1 MANST
6 VGTTLE
12 RAALEGAEHGGV
24 AQRRRRSTPTRNYSD
39 TRAVT
44 GEIRAWE
51 GCSPRVQTQGRLR
64 DGGNAGKPRVD
75 GGGLRQHGEVSDEH
89 GSGEP
94 EGLGANRGVSRVA
107 DGEAE
112 LTEAMGA
119 AMARRRTSKCLVTS
133 YTDSAL

>member
-44 GEIRAWE
+44 GEKRAWE
-51 GCSPRVQTQGRLR
+51 GCSPRVQTQGRLS
-64 DGGNAGKPRVD
+64 DGGDTGKPQVY
-75 GGGLRQHGEVSDEH
+75 GGGLRLHGEVSCERRP
-89 GSGEP
+89 SEP
-94 EGLGANRGVSRVA
+94 EGLCNTPGV
-107 DGEAE
+107 
-112 LTEAMGA
+112 TA
-119 AMARRRTSKCLVTS
+119 AKTPWC
-133 YTDSAL
+133 YCH